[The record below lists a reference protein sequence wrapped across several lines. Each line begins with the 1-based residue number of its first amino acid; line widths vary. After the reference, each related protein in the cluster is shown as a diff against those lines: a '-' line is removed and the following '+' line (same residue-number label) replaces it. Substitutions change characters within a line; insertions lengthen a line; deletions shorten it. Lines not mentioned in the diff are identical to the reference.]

1 MAKAK
6 TKEEVKEEVKA
17 SVDLEAI
24 KSELD
29 DYIDIQI
36 RKKVEEELEKTN
48 KRIWREKNRKL
59 FFKNVVIIIL
69 VLVIAYL
76 LFILYKGR
84 YFDKYLGNEPVN
96 TNEVTNNTNN
106 TNTDVVVKKEPTL
119 DELIDTY
126 GVLLKSVVIN
136 EKSQYLEDFYKGK
149 VSSSL
154 KNYIALNSMDLSSLT
169 TEEDYNIIDEKALK
183 ETYEKIINGTFEN
196 ESFDYDGVSI
206 KYFSN
211 FNSYLSEKKL
221 EKNTTSI
228 NREIMEI
235 KVDNKKVTITTV
247 EGLIKEGK
255 LYNILTNEEVEGYNA
270 DRLSKFKDKLNVVK
284 YVFDDGKFTSLG
296 V

>member
-6 TKEEVKEEVKA
+6 TKEEVKEEIKEPF
-17 SVDLEAI
+17 DIETI

-59 FFKNVVIIIL
+59 FFKNVIIIIL
-69 VLVIAYL
+69 TLIIIYL

-84 YFDKYLGNEPVN
+84 YFDKYLGSEPNNINEIVN
-96 TNEVTNNTNN
+96 NNTK
-106 TNTDVVVKKEPTL
+106 TEEIVKKEPTL
-119 DELIDTY
+119 DELIDIY
-126 GVLLKSVVIN
+126 GGLLKNIVIN
-136 EKSQYLEDFYKGK
+136 DKSIYLGDFYKGNIN
-149 VSSSL
+149 SGF
-154 KNYIALNSMDLSSLT
+154 KNYIALNHMDFSILPI
-169 TEEDYNIIDEKALK
+169 EEDYNIINEKVLK
-183 ETYEKIINGTFEN
+183 EAYEKIFNGTFEN
-196 ESFDYDGVSI
+196 ESFDYDGVNI
-206 KYFSN
+206 KYLSN

-228 NREIMEI
+228 NREIIEI
-235 KVDNKKVTITTV
+235 KVDNKRVTITTV

-255 LYNILTNEEVEGYNA
+255 LYNILTNEEVEGYSA
-270 DRLSKFKDKLNVVK
+270 DRLSKYKEKLNVVK
-284 YVFDDGKFTSLG
+284 YIFDDGKFTSLG